1 LGELVDASSLEE
13 AILLALRR
21 SPGSKAEQLAE
32 ATGLPR
38 TNFGRR
44 LKNRLGEPLERLLA
58 RELIEAEHG
67 RYQLTEKGRRT
78 VAERFDEIP

>member
-1 LGELVDASSLEE
+1 LLDESSLEE

-21 SPGSKAEQLAE
+21 SPGSKAEDLAE
-32 ATGLPR
+32 AAGLPR

-44 LKNRLGEPLERLLA
+44 LKNRLRKPLARLLA
-58 RELIEAEHG
+58 CELIEEEHG

-78 VAERFDEIP
+78 LAERFDEIP